1 MAVKRLITEGYL
13 KREGEYGRPVLSLT
27 RPGRALADRIDL
39 DADYS
44 PRSGGS
50 RQGDRDADN
59 AAAILACVADLTF
72 PLGVTR
78 LAQVLTGSRDSKLIQ
93 WGLHHNVA
101 YGRLSGTT
109 QEDAKMAVKRLIT
122 EGYLKREGEYGRP
135 VLSLTRAGRAL
146 ADRIDPDALA
156 GEIGRQ
162 DSATK
167 RGNDRSSILGREKG

>member
-1 MAVKRLITEGYL
+1 M
-13 KREGEYGRPVLSLT
+13 
-27 RPGRALADRIDL
+27 
-39 DADYS
+39 
-44 PRSGGS
+44 
-50 RQGDRDADN
+50 
-59 AAAILACVADLTF
+59 ADLTF

-78 LAQVLTGSRDSKLIQ
+78 VAQVLTGSRDSKLIQ
-93 WGLHHNVA
+93 WGLHQNVA

-146 ADRIDPDALA
+146 ADRIDLDALG

-162 DSATK
+162 DLATK
-167 RGNDRSSILGREKG
+167 RGNDRSSILGWEKG